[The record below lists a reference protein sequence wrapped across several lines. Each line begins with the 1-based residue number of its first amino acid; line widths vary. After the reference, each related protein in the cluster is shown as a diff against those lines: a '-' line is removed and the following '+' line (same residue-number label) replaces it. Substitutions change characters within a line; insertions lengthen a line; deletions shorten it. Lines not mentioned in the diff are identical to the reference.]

1 MDEPTSSDAVRRF
14 LHDHIATVAQLEIL
28 LLLQTNP
35 QQNWAPAK
43 IAHELRAERS
53 GTEQQL
59 RLLEQHTL
67 VKPDDAGAYHYQP
80 ATPELHAAAVAVAQA
95 YLVRRVAV
103 IEMIYSKPP
112 DSLRAFSDAFRL
124 RKDEPGGS
132 SR

>member
-1 MDEPTSSDAVRRF
+1 MDEHTTTDAVRRF
-14 LHDHIATVAQLEIL
+14 LRDHIATVAQLEIL

-35 QQNWAPAK
+35 QQKWPPAK
-43 IAHELRAERS
+43 IADELRADHA

-59 RLLEQHTL
+59 KLLDQHAL
-67 VKPDDAGAYHYQP
+67 VKRDDAGSYYYAP
-80 ATPELHAAAVAVAQA
+80 ASPELHAAVIAVAQA

-103 IEMIYSKPP
+103 IEMIYSKPS

-124 RKDEPGGS
+124 RKDEPDGS

>member
-1 MDEPTSSDAVRRF
+1 MDDPTSTDAVRRF

-35 QQNWAPAK
+35 HQKWAPAK
-43 IAHELRAERS
+43 VAHELRADS
-53 GTEQQL
+53 AGTEQQL
-59 RLLEQHTL
+59 KLLEQHAL
-67 VKPDDAGAYHYQP
+67 VKRDSGGGYYYEP
-80 ATPELHAAAVAVAQA
+80 ATPELHAAVISVAQA

-124 RKDEPGGS
+124 RKEEPGAP